1 MSALIDSINLCD
13 TIESIRI
20 LQNNPNINLEEKDEY
35 CRTALHISCQSKLSE
50 ISHLLLKNGADIL
63 NQGEN
68 GNYPLHYAVLGHD
81 LKIIKK
87 IINNH
92 FDPDLPNKMGETALH
107 LAVQEGDYEVV
118 SYLLNKSNIHITDI
132 EGNSVLHKITPDT
145 SFNIFSLLLSNGAN
159 IHSVNDNNSN
169 IMHILSQQK
178 TFNLYL
184 DQIMRIC
191 LDNKVD
197 CHQKNNDQES
207 PVEIALKN
215 KNIPFLKVLKEYNP
229 FLWEEFFYNT
239 HNILTK
245 RLLNQKE
252 YFSLFLKN
260 ELLSDNDKLIFL
272 IHNEDIL
279 SLCLENNLFKVN
291 FQDTETG
298 ESRLHKAIEK
308 KEKSI
313 INLLISHGANVNLK
327 DFNNNTPLHILINSP
342 DLEIAEILVFNGA
355 SLHEMNNDGIT
366 PSNVFDI
373 NRLIILHEQ
382 KELKKSFAK
391 KS

>member
-1 MSALIDSINLCD
+1 
-13 TIESIRI
+13 
-20 LQNNPNINLEEKDEY
+20 
-35 CRTALHISCQSKLSE
+35 
-50 ISHLLLKNGADIL
+50 
-63 NQGEN
+63 
-68 GNYPLHYAVLGHD
+68 
-81 LKIIKK
+81 
-87 IINNH
+87 
-92 FDPDLPNKMGETALH
+92 
-107 LAVQEGDYEVV
+107 
-118 SYLLNKSNIHITDI
+118 
-132 EGNSVLHKITPDT
+132 
-145 SFNIFSLLLSNGAN
+145 
-159 IHSVNDNNSN
+159 
-169 IMHILSQQK
+169 
-178 TFNLYL
+178 
-184 DQIMRIC
+184 MRIC

-197 CHQKNNDQES
+197 CHQKNKNQES

-239 HNILTK
+239 HNIFTK
-245 RLLNQKE
+245 SLLNQKE

-260 ELLSDNDKLIFL
+260 ELLSDNHKLIFL

-291 FQDTETG
+291 VQDTETG

-308 KEKSI
+308 KERSI

-342 DLEIAEILVFNGA
+342 DLEIAEVLVFNGA
-355 SLHEMNNDGIT
+355 SLNEMNNDGII

-382 KELKKSFAK
+382 KELKRSFTK